1 VVVLVAA
8 VLAAAVA
15 TGASAS
21 PPETTAVFRDTQGEN
36 LEGPDI
42 TTVTVSS
49 DGYQLAFRIPI
60 PTSPVVTPDMR
71 IRIWL
76 DADDSLETGL
86 TFDSG
91 TKTGMD
97 HFIIVDPRRFPPY
110 QAVLYGPC
118 AGTTCVPYSRD
129 SVAFTYASGARFTVD
144 ASALGLKRIGRLRFY
159 VSVWVGIGI
168 GLEGYDFSNARWDIA
183 PDPDEEGLVPMW
195 TFDAQ
200 PLEVT
205 TFRTTPARAHAGK
218 PFALTMRV
226 RRSATGA
233 AVTRGYVTCSLRVG
247 GKRVP
252 ARTSRFVGRLATC
265 GFRVPAGAKGKRYR
279 ATITVAAEGT
289 TVTRSVSGR
298 VG

>member
-1 VVVLVAA
+1 VTRGVVGLC
-8 VLAAAVA
+8 VLAAALA

-21 PPETTAVFRDTQGEN
+21 PPETTTVFRDTQGEN

-42 TTVTVSS
+42 TTVTVWS

-86 TFDSG
+86 TYDSG
-91 TKTGMD
+91 TKTGLD

-129 SVAFTYASGARFTVD
+129 SVVFTYASGARFTVD

-168 GLEGYDFSNARWDIA
+168 GNDFSNARWDIA
-183 PDPDEEGLVPMW
+183 PDPDEELVPMW

-252 ARTSRFVGRLATC
+252 ARTSRFVGGQATC
-265 GFRVPAGAKGKRYR
+265 GFVVPAGTEGRRYR
-279 ATITVAAEGT
+279 ATITVAAAGT